1 MAVSWSKCA
10 FPPECQPW
18 QPPCAMRPT
27 AAIMAADGGS
37 TRSPHSC
44 TSLEVACSENRAC
57 AIGLRSFSGRLQV
70 PQHEKWGSRIGCQ
83 NSTFSRGPKST
94 ESDEVRVLD
103 HRGVIKGR
111 SRGTIVLT
119 THLSGVVL
127 RRSPAAPSGVS
138 LGYKTSKVTN
148 TGGQQC

>member
-1 MAVSWSKCA
+1 MAVSRSKCA

-44 TSLEVACSENRAC
+44 TSIEVAYSENRAF
-57 AIGLRSFSGRLQV
+57 AIGLRSSSGRLQV
-70 PQHEKWGSRIGCQ
+70 PQHEKWGIRRVPELDLQ
-83 NSTFSRGPKST
+83 QRGPKST

-103 HRGVIKGR
+103 HEGVIEGR

-127 RRSPAAPSGVS
+127 RRSPAALSGVS
-138 LGYKTSKVTN
+138 LGYKTSKVTY
-148 TGGQQC
+148 TAGHQC